1 MTKGKRK
8 LTPTATIACP
18 KCLQTLT
25 ISRAD
30 IKKMA
35 EIVGLTISDN
45 SPSGSSTPTK
55 KRDRLKETLQWKAA
69 LYRRQ
74 MIANGRQV

>member
-1 MTKGKRK
+1 MSKGKRK
-8 LTPTATIACP
+8 STPTATIACL
-18 KCLQTLT
+18 KCLQT
-25 ISRAD
+25 ISISKAD
-30 IKKMA
+30 VKKMA
-35 EIVGLTISDN
+35 EIVGLKISET

-55 KRDRLKETLQWKAA
+55 ERDPIKETLQRKNA